1 MIVDRYCIILL
12 LLCFS
17 SCISHENMYSYYLYD
32 QKEHADFDYQRI
44 EHIDSVPGYKDS
56 IFAVFEGIHGNYKI
70 VRFMSHD
77 YGECYPSYYDST
89 NNFIAFKI
97 NEKNQVV
104 DGFLSSTHIHADY
117 PLSYTL
123 LRVNAK
129 NIKIRK
135 VNSIKKFNI
144 QFPYSDSIYYKSLL
158 VKRKKGYVYLRKYK
172 R

>member
-1 MIVDRYCIILL
+1 MQISIIKELNILTLFRGIKILFSQCLREFMVIIKLSDLCRMTTESVIRRIMIVRTTLL
-12 LLCFS
+12 HLKS
-17 SCISHENMYSYYLYD
+17 M
-32 QKEHADFDYQRI
+32 K
-44 EHIDSVPGYKDS
+44 
-56 IFAVFEGIHGNYKI
+56 
-70 VRFMSHD
+70 
-77 YGECYPSYYDST
+77 
-89 NNFIAFKI
+89 
-97 NEKNQVV
+97 KNQVV

-135 VNSIKKFNI
+135 VNSIKKFNF

>member
-32 QKEHADFDYQRI
+32 QKEYADFDYQRI

-89 NNFIAFKI
+89 NNFVAFKI
-97 NEKNQVV
+97 NEKK
-104 DGFLSSTHIHADY
+104 SSCGW
-117 PLSYTL
+117 LFVFYT
-123 LRVNAK
+123 
-129 NIKIRK
+129 
-135 VNSIKKFNI
+135 
-144 QFPYSDSIYYKSLL
+144 YSCRLPSFIY
-158 VKRKKGYVYLRKYK
+158 VTQG
-172 R
+172 